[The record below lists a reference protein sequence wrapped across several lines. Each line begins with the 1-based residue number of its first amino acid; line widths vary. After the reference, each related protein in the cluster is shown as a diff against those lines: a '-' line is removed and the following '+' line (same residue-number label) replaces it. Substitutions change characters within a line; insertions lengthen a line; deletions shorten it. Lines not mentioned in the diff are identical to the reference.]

1 MKKHFSNFIVF
12 VIAVGAIFWL
22 GALNV
27 RALVGNELFETKVLE
42 WKNYLAPDF
51 YSAYFRI
58 IAMSSILT
66 LISYT
71 FVFVFT
77 IIYLLYVKPDLK
89 ANGWL
94 MASLIFFFIFA
105 PVEIYGSYFDFRFVY
120 EYFFGKADYY
130 YLQQLLTKRITALS
144 GMPVIAIF
152 CYYTI
157 IGLIIWKPFQKKVIV
172 KN

>member
-1 MKKHFSNFIVF
+1 MKKHFSNFIIL

-22 GALNV
+22 GALNI
-27 RALVGNELFETKVLE
+27 RALVGNELFETDVLQ
-42 WKNYLAPDF
+42 WKNNLSPDF

-71 FVFVFT
+71 MVLMFT
-77 IIYLLYVKPDLK
+77 IIYLVYVKPDLK

-94 MASLIFFFIFA
+94 MASLIFFFLFM
-105 PVEIYGSYFDFRFVY
+105 PVEVYTSYYDFRFVY
-120 EYFFGKADYY
+120 EYFFASADYY
-130 YLQQLLTKRITALS
+130 YLKELLTKRITALS
-144 GMPVIAIF
+144 GLPVIAIF

-157 IGLIIWKPFQKKVIV
+157 VGLIIWKPMKKNVTV
-172 KN
+172 NN